1 MSLGNLHQY
10 TLELP
15 ILLDYLKGESQV
27 RVSANKLAVNVV
39 VAIAQTQFQKAY
51 KNKQSKSVKA
61 EKQVHMVFSQLRS
74 KI

>member
-15 ILLDYLKGESQV
+15 ILLDYLKGENQV

-39 VAIAQTQFQKAY
+39 VAIVQTQFQKAY

-61 EKQVHMVFSQLRS
+61 EKQVYMVFSQLRS